1 MQTINKPTRKY
12 NTLAK
17 TITCKTITCSSLNV
31 SQEISDHI
39 LT

>member
-17 TITCKTITCSSLNV
+17 TITCSSLNV